1 MPLSVTVQ
9 RAGYR
14 LAYRLLQVFW
24 LIAHPS
30 QTGVKCLLSHG
41 GRILLVRHTYG
52 PRGWDLPGG
61 MVKRGEDPAVT
72 ARREMHEELGVQP
85 PHWTDLG
92 SVQASLENR
101 HDTIHVFGAE
111 LTSPAL
117 TVDPAELDVAE
128 WFAPG
133 ELPPMR
139 PLGAQV
145 LRHALP
151 MLVPRAA

>member
-1 MPLSVTVQ
+1 VPPSVIVQ
-9 RAGYR
+9 RLGYR

-30 QTGVKCLLSHG
+30 QSGVKCLLSHG
-41 GRILLVRHTYG
+41 GEILLVRHTYG
-52 PRGWDLPGG
+52 PRDWDLPGG
-61 MVKRGEDPAVT
+61 MVKRGEDPAAT
-72 ARREMHEELGVQP
+72 ARREMREELGVQP
-85 PHWTDLG
+85 PQWTDLG

-111 LTSPAL
+111 LTSPSL
-117 TVDPAELDVAE
+117 TVDRAELDVAQ
-128 WFAPG
+128 WFSPG

-139 PLGAQV
+139 PLGGRI

-151 MLVPRAA
+151 LATGA

>member
-1 MPLSVTVQ
+1 MSVTVK
-9 RAGYR
+9 RVGYR
-14 LAYRLLQVFW
+14 LAYRLLQLFW

-52 PRGWDLPGG
+52 PRSWDLPGG

-72 ARREMHEELGVQP
+72 ARREMHEELGVVP
-85 PHWTDLG
+85 PQWTDLG
-92 SVQASLENR
+92 SVHASLENR

-111 LTSPAL
+111 LTSPSL

-139 PLGAQV
+139 PLGAQI

-151 MLVPRAA
+151 LVVPRAA

>member
-1 MPLSVTVQ
+1 MPLSVTIQ
-9 RAGYR
+9 RLGYR
-14 LAYRLLQVFW
+14 LAYRLLQAFW

-41 GRILLVRHTYG
+41 GQILLVRHTYG

-61 MVKRGEDPAVT
+61 MVRRGEDPAFT

-85 PHWTDLG
+85 PVWSDLG
-92 SVQASLENR
+92 SVEASLENR
-101 HDTIHVFGAE
+101 HDTIHIFGAE
-111 LTSPAL
+111 LATPSL
-117 TVDPAELDVAE
+117 TMDRAELDVAQ
-128 WFAPG
+128 WFAPT

-139 PLGAQV
+139 PLGAQI

-151 MLVPRAA
+151 LAISA